1 MSCNCRVIK
10 LTLLMTCKLA
20 LKSIPNHGNNYIATQ
35 NYYDQQ
41 ILFAYKV
48 AGDMF
53 LYFSILSICHNSLFD
68 KYLLNSYVP
77 GTVLGTKDT
86 VVNKIYKLKKNA

>member
-20 LKSIPNHGNNYIATQ
+20 LKSVPNHGNNYIATQ
-35 NYYDQQ
+35 KYYDQQ
-41 ILFAYKV
+41 FYLHIKLLVMHF
-48 AGDMF
+48 
-53 LYFSILSICHNSLFD
+53 FSILSICHNSLFN

-77 GTVLGTKDT
+77 GTVLGTRDT
-86 VVNKIYKLKKNA
+86 SVNKIYKIFLNA